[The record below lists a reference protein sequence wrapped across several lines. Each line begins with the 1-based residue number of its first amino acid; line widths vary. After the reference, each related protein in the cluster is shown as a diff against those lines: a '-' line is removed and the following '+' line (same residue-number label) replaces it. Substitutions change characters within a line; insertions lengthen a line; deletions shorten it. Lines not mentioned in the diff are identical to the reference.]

1 MGSYSCFHQTDAS
14 LFYCRV
20 NILFGLISLFSF
32 PGYLDNTVAGGIPS
46 GMPILESL
54 VKECME
60 EANIE
65 PDIVRKHARAA
76 GSISYFFRSVR
87 WFHFDC
93 TIWLFIPQF

>member
-1 MGSYSCFHQTDAS
+1 M
-14 LFYCRV
+14 
-20 NILFGLISLFSF
+20 FSF

-46 GMPILESL
+46 GMPIFESL

-60 EANIE
+60 EANIG
-65 PDIVRKHARAA
+65 PDIVRKYARAA

-93 TIWLFIPQF
+93 TNWLFIPRFRTSKGWLQPEVE

>member
-1 MGSYSCFHQTDAS
+1 MGSYSCLDQTDAS

-20 NILFGLISLFSF
+20 NILYGLISLFSF

-46 GMPILESL
+46 GMPIFESL

-60 EANIE
+60 EANIGS
-65 PDIVRKHARAA
+65 DIVHKYARAA

-87 WFHFDC
+87 WFHFDLVVHSA
-93 TIWLFIPQF
+93 I